1 MSTAANIAPSD
12 FQPDLAGLATATGAL
27 KLSSPFRILDN
38 MTPDKN
44 EEVCVSNGFPK
55 FSDIIDL
62 PAVRPPRAESKID
75 AKSESELPTPKE
87 ALENFVKNVVLNSD
101 EQRILS
107 CFNGIVR
114 QAANYPLDAKQVTN
128 SIQRMIASAKEPVD
142 AAKITVVMND
152 RLQKSEFNYAS
163 VALQIEN
170 GKEVF
175 AVISRGETVL
185 KAPLQA

>member
-1 MSTAANIAPSD
+1 MSTAANLAPSD
-12 FQPDLAGLATATGAL
+12 FQPDLGYAAAPAAL

-38 MTPDKN
+38 MSPDKN
-44 EEVCVSNGFPK
+44 EEVCVMNGFPK
-55 FSDIIDL
+55 FADILDL
-62 PAVRPPRAESKID
+62 PAARPARVESKID
-75 AKSESELPTPKE
+75 AKSESDLPTSKDTLKNF
-87 ALENFVKNVVLNSD
+87 LENVVLNSD

-107 CFNGIVR
+107 SFNGIVR
-114 QAANYPLDAKQVTN
+114 QAANYPLDAEQVTN

-142 AAKITVVMND
+142 AAKIVVVLRD
-152 RLQKSEFNYAS
+152 RLTNSELNYAS
-163 VALQIEN
+163 VELQIEN